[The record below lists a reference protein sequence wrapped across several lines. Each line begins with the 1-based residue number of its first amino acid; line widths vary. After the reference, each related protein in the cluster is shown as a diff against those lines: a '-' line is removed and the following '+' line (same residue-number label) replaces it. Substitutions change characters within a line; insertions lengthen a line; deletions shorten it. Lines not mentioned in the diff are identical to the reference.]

1 MQNQNSTKVILSK
14 DTLWSYVNAWTP
26 KAIGDNATPK
36 YSVSCIIKKDSPD
49 VDKVK
54 AAIRLAYEEGESKLK
69 GTSKSVPAFEAIK
82 NPLRDGD
89 LERPGDPAYAG
100 CYFINANAK
109 DAPGIIDKNKQP
121 IIDHSEIYSGVKGRV
136 SITFFAF
143 NNSGNRGIA
152 CHLNNLQKW
161 EDGEPLG
168 SKASAEADFSDTD
181 DDFLF

>member
-1 MQNQNSTKVILSK
+1 MHHEIVIADGS
-14 DTLWSYVNAWTP
+14 SY
-26 KAIGDNATPK
+26 K
-36 YSVSCIIKKDSPD
+36 
-49 VDKVK
+49 
-54 AAIRLAYEEGESKLK
+54 
-69 GTSKSVPAFEAIK
+69 AFEASK

-100 CYFINANAK
+100 CYFINSNAK

-168 SKASAEADFSDTD
+168 SKASAESDFSDVD

>member
-69 GTSKSVPAFEAIK
+69 GTSKSVPAFEAIN

-168 SKASAEADFSDTD
+168 SKASAEADFSDVD

>member
-82 NPLRDGD
+82 NHV
-89 LERPGDPAYAG
+89 
-100 CYFINANAK
+100 K
-109 DAPGIIDKNKQP
+109 K
-121 IIDHSEIYSGVKGRV
+121 YSK
-136 SITFFAF
+136 
-143 NNSGNRGIA
+143 
-152 CHLNNLQKW
+152 
-161 EDGEPLG
+161 E
-168 SKASAEADFSDTD
+168 
-181 DDFLF
+181 